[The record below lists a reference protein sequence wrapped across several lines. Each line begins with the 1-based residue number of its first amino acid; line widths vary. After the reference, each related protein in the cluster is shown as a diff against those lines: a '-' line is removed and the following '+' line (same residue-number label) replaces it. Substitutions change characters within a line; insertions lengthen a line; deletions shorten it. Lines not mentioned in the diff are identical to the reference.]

1 MFSEAWRDT
10 FKYNKSL
17 MHIDLSHN
25 NMAKIDVEILAEG
38 LKENHN
44 ILGVHF
50 MGNSGYINNQGFLIA
65 ADEQYKSDS
74 FQMTKV

>member
-1 MFSEAWRDT
+1 
-10 FKYNKSL
+10 